1 MMNSIAFRFNLIAG
15 LIALGLLMAFGYY
28 NYQHAAASL
37 TKQQN
42 QQVEAAVS
50 RLQQSLP
57 GALWN
62 FEEAQLKRLVEAETA
77 APSIRGIFVFD
88 DKKQII
94 GRITDQEGE
103 IVDSLLPEDTG
114 SMKEGKLEYVE
125 GTEKN
130 SVGRV
135 VVLIDSSELITLR
148 SETLM
153 RTALQILIM
162 VGALVGAL
170 TLLTQQLVSAPIKEV
185 ADALEDIAKG
195 DGDLTHRLKVTRSD
209 EIARLAKQFNQ
220 FVEKI
225 HRLVKETVVA
235 IEEMTGSTDNL
246 QIIAAKSSHGVNS
259 QRVETDSVATAMN
272 EMSSTAQDVA
282 RNAQLAAEAAQRADD
297 LGRMARDVVVNA
309 MGAIRKLADDIQDSS
324 NVINDLE
331 KDVVNITSVLSVIR
345 GIAEQTNLLALNA
358 AIEAARAG
366 EQGRGFAVVAD
377 EVRTLASRTQSSTEE
392 IQQMISRLQAG
403 TQKAVSVM
411 QNSRS
416 SGEQTVSQ
424 ANQAEQA
431 LGEISQAVDTINE
444 MNTQIASAAEE
455 QTSVTEDINRSLVR
469 IVKIAEDTAQG
480 TLETERASERLGQL
494 ANTVH
499 RLVGQFRI

>member
-1 MMNSIAFRFNLIAG
+1 MNNSIAFRFNLISG
-15 LIALGLLMAFGYY
+15 LITLGLLVAFGFY
-28 NYQHAAASL
+28 NYQQAAATL

-42 QQVEAAVS
+42 QQVEAVIT
-50 RLQQSLP
+50 RLQQGLP
-57 GALWN
+57 AAMWN
-62 FEEAQLKRLVEAETA
+62 FEIARLTQLVETETA
-77 APSIRGIFVFD
+77 APSIKGIFVFD
-88 DKKQII
+88 DKKLII
-94 GRITDQEGE
+94 GRMTDQQGG
-103 IVDSLLPEDTG
+103 IVESPFQEVAG
-114 SMKEGKLEYVE
+114 SMQEGKLEYVD
-125 GTEKN
+125 GTERKP
-130 SVGRV
+130 VGRV
-135 VVLIDSSELITLR
+135 VALIDNSELNTLR
-148 SETLM
+148 SETLT

-162 VGALVGAL
+162 VGALVGVL
-170 TLLTQQLVSAPIKEV
+170 TMLTRKLVSAPIKEV
-185 ADALEDIAKG
+185 VDALEDIAKG
-195 DGDLTHRLKVTRSD
+195 DGDLTHRLKAARND
-209 EIARLAKQFNQ
+209 EIGQLARQFNQ

-246 QIIAAKSSHGVNS
+246 QKIAVKSSNGVNT

-282 RNAQLAAEAAQRADD
+282 RNAQLAAEAAQRADN
-297 LGRMARDVVVNA
+297 LGRMAREVVVRA
-309 MGAIRKLADDIQDSS
+309 MGAIRKLADDIEGSS

-331 KDVVNITSVLSVIR
+331 KDVENITSVLSVIR

-392 IQQMISRLQAG
+392 IRQMISRLQAG
-403 TQKAVSVM
+403 TQKSVAVM

-455 QTSVTEDINRSLVR
+455 QTAVTEDINRSLVR

-480 TLETERASERLGQL
+480 TLETEKASERLGQL

>member
-1 MMNSIAFRFNLIAG
+1 
-15 LIALGLLMAFGYY
+15 
-28 NYQHAAASL
+28 
-37 TKQQN
+37 
-42 QQVEAAVS
+42 
-50 RLQQSLP
+50 
-57 GALWN
+57 
-62 FEEAQLKRLVEAETA
+62 
-77 APSIRGIFVFD
+77 
-88 DKKQII
+88 
-94 GRITDQEGE
+94 
-103 IVDSLLPEDTG
+103 
-114 SMKEGKLEYVE
+114 
-125 GTEKN
+125 
-130 SVGRV
+130 
-135 VVLIDSSELITLR
+135 LIDSSELITLR

-297 LGRMARDVVVNA
+297 LGRIARDVVVNA

-431 LGEISQAVDTINE
+431 LGEIS
-444 MNTQIASAAEE
+444 ASF
-455 QTSVTEDINRSLVR
+455 
-469 IVKIAEDTAQG
+469 IV
-480 TLETERASERLGQL
+480 
-494 ANTVH
+494 
-499 RLVGQFRI
+499 